1 MPPVNVDNP
10 SKNLNPQLSGQSSGQ
25 SNAGRQD
32 PFKGVSVPDNAG
44 GAAKFSS
51 VEEAKTA
58 GSPDLRV
65 QKEQL
70 EQGFHV
76 QDRNL
81 NLGVLPKPLSS
92 EEIQKRAKSLL
103 KLTKEQVAALV
114 PAEALLGATGADKNR
129 LLGIHNRLWTN
140 VLTALADG
148 KKIDWKTDGDGT
160 TCYKNPTMVASTSS
174 QSSLP
179 DKHNRRLLAQALY
192 FLGSQLGVLTARP
205 GITAGLSMVAA
216 EGKAG
221 LNSSEE
227 ISAVIGQNAEIPY
240 SLTNPKDKIVANNIA
255 IYGLSGGITS
265 KPGEPVKISEDTS
278 RFMELMKFLNKVSLP
293 GLEKGFLQK
302 FLEIRDNNGEPIR
315 TAEIKSVPAAFSLM
329 PDLTLNQYVA
339 YMDLATKS
347 RQAKWSTGNFIKEL
361 DKLNL
366 PLTPKLK
373 EILIP
378 SDPLAEH
385 KLTELLRDGSP
396 ACFTP
401 HAIDWKNVERLDVQR
416 KLYTL
421 LLNATRHPEVQK
433 WANEKYGIPVGEDL
447 FSINNKSISH
457 IKSFED
463 KRFSNQAGFTE
474 FIQDLKQRPTAKK
487 EHTLINV
494 IDNRQFYLEIAPAN
508 SKGDVVPNYSE
519 AKQKNL
525 HPLYLGDSGGSDAPA
540 QAQAVISG
548 GLAVIVRGLMGPADI
563 ADRMVELLAQP
574 KNAGHPDQ
582 LIDLGKNQYAQASNP
597 VEVKSKN
604 QWAEAFHKKYASQII
619 QVDNI
624 HLNNS
629 FAAHVISE
637 IVKDQPGC
645 EFKFDPNADWIKDV
659 RDFALT
665 RTLQTPDAGMQELG
679 IANSL
684 NNKPITLLV
693 DKLKPI
699 TSKIPILGA
708 LIEKAVSMEN
718 SRPIFATGIKGVGI
732 ALMGSGAAALGA
744 KLTGNEELFKKMDKV
759 QANIFGVNNL
769 VSGVARGLRSPM
781 LYPLQTLGELICFA
795 ASRFPSTS
803 FNRKVLFALANG
815 MLQIGRGNAAIQGE
829 NTILD
834 TFKKGSEADVKK
846 IFGEEDFKK
855 YGNLRPVAAELTNK
869 RADMV
874 KKLKPFMGEFFATA
888 VADLKQGT
896 EMAAQFVKVKGFRH
910 GFLGSLFKNTGV
922 TKTSQTSGM
931 DYTNVAS
938 VGHAYAAS
946 GMIATGLSAVSI
958 FLHGIKPDTKALE
971 TVLNSVET
979 LASTFGMV
987 TAARH
992 VEQKAQGYPEMFTDV
1007 AGRQVKIN
1015 PKEAGMW
1022 QKIGAQMMAVSS
1034 LLMGTPIGQILVSSS
1049 LGPYLLGVGKQA
1061 DADLEMGAINALR
1074 QAKKYTNDDWDMKQK
1089 PLEVIHNVKASRLIG
1104 ANNIASLNPTIS
1116 QKFALNSRT
1125 KEPLLQQTVP
1135 EKELVA
1141 VRK

>member
-1 MPPVNVDNP
+1 MSPVSADKPPT
-10 SKNLNPQLSGQSSGQ
+10 SNLNPQLNGQLSGQSSAAAQELCEGVVVPG
-25 SNAGRQD
+25 NA
-32 PFKGVSVPDNAG
+32 S
-44 GAAKFSS
+44 GAAQYSAAAD
-51 VEEAKTA
+51 AKTA
-58 GSPDLRV
+58 ESPDLKA
-65 QKEQL
+65 QKAKL
-70 EQGFHV
+70 EAGFHV

-81 NLGVLPKPLSS
+81 NLGTMPKPLSR
-92 EEIQKRAKSLL
+92 EEIQNRAKKLL
-103 KLTKEQVAALV
+103 TLTKEQVAALV
-114 PAEALLGATGADKNR
+114 PSEALLGAKGADKTR
-129 LLGIHNRLWTN
+129 LLGIHYRLWTN

-148 KKIDWKTDGDGT
+148 KQIDYKSDGDGT
-160 TCYKNPTMVASTSS
+160 SCYKNPTMVASTSS

-192 FLGSQLGVLTARP
+192 FLGSQLGMLTARP
-205 GITAGLSMVAA
+205 GIAAGLSMVAA

-240 SLTNPKDKIVANNIA
+240 SLTNPKDKIIANNIA

-265 KPGEPVKISEDTS
+265 EPSKPVKISEDTR
-278 RFMELMKFLNKVSLP
+278 RFMELMKFLNKSSLP

-329 PDLTLNQYVA
+329 PDLTLNQYVT

-366 PLTPKLK
+366 PITPKLR
-373 EILIP
+373 EILVP

-416 KLYTL
+416 KFYTL

-433 WANEKYGIPVGEDL
+433 WANEQYGIPIGTDL

-457 IKSFED
+457 IKSFDD
-463 KRFSNQAGFTE
+463 KRFSTQAGFVE

-494 IDNRQFYLEIAPAN
+494 IDNRQFYIEIAPAN

-563 ADRMVELLAQP
+563 ADKMVELLAQP
-574 KNAGHPDQ
+574 KNEGHPDQ
-582 LIDLGKNQYAQASNP
+582 LIDLGKNQYAKASNP
-597 VEVKSKN
+597 AEVKSKN
-604 QWAEAFHKKYASQII
+604 QWAEVFQEKYASQII
-619 QVDNI
+619 QIDNI

-645 EFKFDPNADWIKDV
+645 EFKFDSNADWIQDV
-659 RDFALT
+659 RDLALK
-665 RTLQTPDAGMQELG
+665 RTLQTPDVGMQELG

-684 NNKPITLLV
+684 NNKPITLLI
-693 DKLKPI
+693 DKLRPF
-699 TSKIPILGA
+699 TSKIPIFGA
-708 LIEKAVSMEN
+708 LIEKVVSIEN

-732 ALMGSGAAALGA
+732 ALMGSGAAALAA
-744 KLTGNEELFKKMDKV
+744 KATGNDGLFKKMDKL
-759 QANIFGVNNL
+759 QANIFGINNL

-781 LYPLQTLGELICFA
+781 LYPLQTLGELVCFA

-834 TFKKGSEADVKK
+834 DFKKGTKHDVQQ
-846 IFGEEDFKK
+846 IFGEKDFKN

-869 RADMV
+869 RADTV
-874 KKLKPFMGEFFATA
+874 KQLKPFMGEFFATA
-888 VADLKQGT
+888 VADLKQGL
-896 EMAAQFVKVKGFRH
+896 EMAAQFIKVKGFRH
-910 GFLGSLFKNTGV
+910 GFLGSLFKNSGV

-958 FLHGIKPDTKALE
+958 FLHGLKKDNKVLE

-1015 PKEAGMW
+1015 PQEAGMW
-1022 QKIGAQMMAVSS
+1022 QKIGAQMMAASS
-1034 LLMGTPIGQILVSSS
+1034 LFMGTPIGQLLVSSS

-1061 DADLEMGAINALR
+1061 GADLEMGAINALR
-1074 QAKKYTNDDWDMKQK
+1074 QAKKYTDDNWDMKHK
-1089 PLEVIHNVKASRLIG
+1089 PWEVINSVKSSRLNA
-1104 ANNIASLNPTIS
+1104 ANKIVPTQTS
-1116 QKFALNSRT
+1116 NAKLRQPVLQK
-1125 KEPLLQQTVP
+1125 
-1135 EKELVA
+1135 
-1141 VRK
+1141 

>member
-1 MPPVNVDNP
+1 MPPVSADNP
-10 SKNLNPQLSGQSSGQ
+10 SSSRNLNPQLNSQSSGQ
-25 SNAGRQD
+25 SSAGRQNS
-32 PFKGVSVPDNAG
+32 FSEVTVPDTAG
-44 GAAKFSS
+44 GAAKFSALEDS
-51 VEEAKTA
+51 KTA
-58 GSPDLRV
+58 ESPNLRT
-65 QKEQL
+65 QKAQL
-70 EQGFHV
+70 EAGFHA

-81 NLGVLPKPLSS
+81 NLETMPKPLSR
-92 EEIQKRAKSLL
+92 EEIQNRAKELL
-103 KLTKEQVAALV
+103 KLTKQQVAALV
-114 PAEALLGATGADKNR
+114 PAEALLGAKGADKTR
-129 LLGIHNRLWTN
+129 LLGIHYSIWGN

-148 KKIDWKTDGDGT
+148 KQLDYKTDGDGT

-192 FLGSQLGVLTARP
+192 FLGAQLGMLTARP
-205 GITAGLSMVAA
+205 GIAAGLSMVAA
-216 EGKAG
+216 EGEPG

-227 ISAVIGQNAEIPY
+227 ISAVVGQNAEIPY
-240 SLTNPKDKIVANNIA
+240 SLTDPKDKIIANNIA

-278 RFMELMKFLNKVSLP
+278 RFMELMKFLNTVSLP

-315 TAEIKSVPAAFSLM
+315 TAEIKSIPAAFSLM
-329 PDLTLNQYVA
+329 PDLTLNQYIA

-366 PLTPKLK
+366 PFTPKLK

-433 WANEKYGIPVGEDL
+433 WANEKYGIPIGEDL

-457 IKSFED
+457 VKSFED
-463 KRFSNQAGFTE
+463 TRFSTQAGFVE
-474 FIQDLKQRPTAKK
+474 FIQDLKQRPTAKN
-487 EHTLINV
+487 TLINV
-494 IDNRQFYLEIAPAN
+494 IDNRQFYIEIAPAN

-525 HPLYLGDSGGSDAPA
+525 HPLYLGDSAGSDAPA

-582 LIDLGKNQYAQASNP
+582 LIDLGKNQYAKASNP
-597 VEVKSKN
+597 AEVKSKN
-604 QWAEAFHKKYASQII
+604 QWTEAFQKKYASQII
-619 QVDNI
+619 QIDNI

-629 FAAHVISE
+629 FAAHVMSE
-637 IVKDQPGC
+637 IVKDKPGC
-645 EFKFDPNADWIKDV
+645 EFKFDPNADWIGHV

-665 RTLQTPDAGMQELG
+665 RTLQTPDAGMQEQG
-679 IANSL
+679 IGNSL
-684 NNKPITLLV
+684 NNPPITLLV
-693 DKLKPI
+693 DKLKPL
-699 TSKIPILGA
+699 TSKIPILGG

-732 ALMGSGAAALGA
+732 ALMGSGAAAIGA
-744 KLTGNEELFKKMDKV
+744 KLTGNEALFKKMDKV

-781 LYPLQTLGELICFA
+781 LYPLQTLGELVCFA

-834 TFKKGSEADVKK
+834 TFKKGSEADVKR
-846 IFGEEDFKK
+846 IFGEKDFEK
-855 YGNLRPVAAELTNK
+855 YGNLRPLAADLTNK
-869 RADMV
+869 RADVV

-896 EMAAQFVKVKGFRH
+896 EMAAQFLKVKGFRH
-910 GFLGSLFKNTGV
+910 GFLGSLFKNSGV

-946 GMIATGLSAVSI
+946 GMIATGLSAVSV
-958 FLHGIKPDTKALE
+958 FLHGIKPNTKALE
-971 TVLNSVET
+971 MVLNSVET

-1022 QKIGAQMMAVSS
+1022 QKIGAQMMAASS
-1034 LLMGTPIGQILVSSS
+1034 LFMGTPIGQLLVSSS
-1049 LGPYLLGVGKQA
+1049 LGPYLLGVGMQA
-1061 DADLEMGAINALR
+1061 NADLEMGAINALR
-1074 QAKKYTNDDWDMKQK
+1074 QAGRYTQDHWDKHHK
-1089 PLEVIHNVKASRLIG
+1089 PLEVIHHVKATRNA
-1104 ANNIASLNPTIS
+1104 ANNIVPTQTNNASLRQPVL
-1116 QKFALNSRT
+1116 QKS
-1125 KEPLLQQTVP
+1125 
-1135 EKELVA
+1135 
-1141 VRK
+1141 

>member
-1 MPPVNVDNP
+1 MPPVSADNP
-10 SKNLNPQLSGQSSGQ
+10 PNRNLNPQPNSQSSGQ
-25 SNAGRQD
+25 PSAGRQN
-32 PFKGVSVPDNAG
+32 PFKEVTVPDNAS
-44 GAAKFSS
+44 GAAKFSALEDS
-51 VEEAKTA
+51 KTA
-58 GSPDLRV
+58 GSPDLRA
-65 QKEQL
+65 QKAQL
-70 EQGFHV
+70 EAGFHV

-81 NLGVLPKPLSS
+81 NLGTMPKPLSR
-92 EEIQKRAKSLL
+92 EEIQNRAKKLL
-103 KLTKEQVAALV
+103 KLTKEQVADLV
-114 PAEALLGATGADKNR
+114 PAEALLGAKGADKTR
-129 LLGIHNRLWTN
+129 LLGIHHRLWTN

-148 KKIDWKTDGDGT
+148 KQIDYKSDGDGT

-179 DKHNRRLLAQALY
+179 DKHHRRLLAQALY
-192 FLGSQLGVLTARP
+192 FLGAQLGMLTARP
-205 GITAGLSMVAA
+205 GIAAGLSMVTA
-216 EGKAG
+216 EGEPG

-227 ISAVIGQNAEIPY
+227 ISAVVGQNAEIPY
-240 SLTNPKDKIVANNIA
+240 SLTNPKDKIIANNIA

-315 TAEIKSVPAAFSLM
+315 TAEIKSIPAAFSLM
-329 PDLTLNQYVA
+329 PDLTLNQYIA

-366 PLTPKLK
+366 PLTPKLR
-373 EILIP
+373 ENLIP
-378 SDPLAEH
+378 SDPYAEH

-433 WANEKYGIPVGEDL
+433 WANEKYGIPIGEDL

-457 IKSFED
+457 VKSFNDE
-463 KRFSNQAGFTE
+463 RFSTQAGFVE
-474 FIQDLKQRPTAKK
+474 FIQDLKQRPTAKN
-487 EHTLINV
+487 TLINV
-494 IDNRQFYLEIAPAN
+494 IDNRQFYIEIAPAN

-525 HPLYLGDSGGSDAPA
+525 HPLYLGDSAGSDSPA

-582 LIDLGKNQYAQASNP
+582 LIDLGKNQYAKASNP
-597 VEVKSKN
+597 AEVKSKS
-604 QWAEAFHKKYASQII
+604 QWAESFQEKYASQII
-619 QVDNI
+619 QIDNI
-624 HLNNS
+624 HLNNA

-637 IVKDQPGC
+637 IVKDKPGC
-645 EFKFDPNADWIKDV
+645 EFKFDPNAHWIKDV

-679 IANSL
+679 IVNSL
-684 NNKPITLLV
+684 NNPPITLLV

-699 TSKIPILGA
+699 TSKIPILGG
-708 LIEKAVSMEN
+708 LIEKVVSMEN

-732 ALMGSGAAALGA
+732 ALMGSGAAAIGA
-744 KLTGNEELFKKMDKV
+744 KLTGNEALFKKMDRV

-781 LYPLQTLGELICFA
+781 LYPLQTLGELVCFA

-846 IFGEEDFKK
+846 IFGEEDFKQ
-855 YGNLRPVAAELTNK
+855 YGNLRPLAADLTNK
-869 RADMV
+869 RADVV

-896 EMAAQFVKVKGFRH
+896 EMAAQFLKVKGFRH

-946 GMIATGLSAVSI
+946 GMIATGLSAVSV
-958 FLHGIKPDTKALE
+958 FLHGIKPNTKALE
-971 TVLNSVET
+971 MVLNSVET

-1022 QKIGAQMMAVSS
+1022 QKIGAQMMAASS
-1034 LLMGTPIGQILVSSS
+1034 LFMGTPIGQLLVSSS
-1049 LGPYLLGVGKQA
+1049 LGPYLLGVGMQA
-1061 DADLEMGAINALR
+1061 NADLEMGAINALR
-1074 QAKKYTNDDWDMKQK
+1074 QAGRYTTDHWDKDHK
-1089 PLEVIHNVKASRLIG
+1089 PLEVIHHVKASRDA
-1104 ANNIASLNPTIS
+1104 ANNIVPTQTNNANLRQAVL
-1116 QKFALNSRT
+1116 QK
-1125 KEPLLQQTVP
+1125 
-1135 EKELVA
+1135 
-1141 VRK
+1141 